1 MMGSESI
8 DDQALQAA
16 ALWAV
21 RLRDGQ
27 DCTDEIA
34 QWRSADPAHERAW
47 ARVAQLEARLASLHA
62 SPQADMR
69 QAMRQTLAGSGLSR
83 RQLLRTLACLG
94 VATPAAWL
102 AVSHW
107 QAGPYQTQSGEIRRF
122 TLADGS
128 ALMLNTDSAV
138 EVHYTAAQ
146 RLIVLTRGEAM
157 VKTVSDP
164 RPLLIRTEHG
174 RFIALGTHFAVRL
187 GADASQLSLQSG
199 QVAIESLRGQRVR
212 VAQPG
217 EAWCF
222 DGQSLV
228 AARHN
233 GIDPNAWQQRRL
245 VLDDARLD
253 VVCAELS
260 RYRTGWLR
268 CDPAVAALTIS
279 GVFVLEDSAQILATL
294 AEVLPIEVRYRS
306 RYWVSLV
313 KKHG

>member
-27 DCTDEIA
+27 DCAGEIA

-47 ARVAQLEARLASLHA
+47 ARVSQLEARLASLHA
-62 SPQADMR
+62 SPPADMR

-83 RQLLRTLACLG
+83 RQLLRTLACFGMLAP
-94 VATPAAWL
+94 ATWL
-102 AVSHW
+102 AVSQW
-107 QAGPYQTQSGEIRRF
+107 SGPYQSASGEIKRF

-128 ALMLNTDSAV
+128 ELMLNTDSAV

-146 RLIVLTRGEAM
+146 RLIVLRRGEAM

-174 RFIALGTHFAVRL
+174 RFVALGTHFAVRL
-187 GADASQLSLQSG
+187 GADGSQLSLQSG
-199 QVAIESLRGQRVR
+199 RVAIENLHEQRLR

-217 EAWCF
+217 EVWLF
-222 DGQSLV
+222 DGQSLQ
-228 AARHN
+228 APQPT

-245 VLDDARLD
+245 VLDHARLD
-253 VVCAELS
+253 AVCAELS
-260 RYRTGWLR
+260 RYRMGWLR

-279 GVFVLEDSAQILATL
+279 GVFVQEDPEQMLATL
-294 AEVLPIEVRYRS
+294 AQVLPIEVHYRS

-313 KKHG
+313 KKHA